1 MYKKIR
7 AALIFLCVWFS
18 VAISA
23 AVVIYGILAR
33 DVLSIL
39 LGFGLFVGT
48 LSNVL
53 IWESVNDND
62 KG

>member
-23 AVVIYGILAR
+23 AVVIYGILAG